1 MCRGDNVAV
10 CNDGR
15 RICEVQQCDGTADCA
30 GGEDELNCPQSEG
43 TRQQRTGA
51 ASPSGGVSAAQT
63 GSLVCPFLPGSSIL
77 TFLRGPST
85 ILPYLALQ
93 LFPSYM
99 ILAYI
104 GAARGGGQ
112 RVS

>member
-43 TRQQRTGA
+43 TRQQQTGA
-51 ASPSGGVSAAQT
+51 VSPPGGVSAAQT
-63 GSLVCPFLPGSSIL
+63 GSLVCPPLPGSLTLPYLPGSS
-77 TFLRGPST
+77 T
-85 ILPYLALQ
+85 ILPHLTPQ
-93 LFPSYM
+93 LFPS
-99 ILAYI
+99 
-104 GAARGGGQ
+104 
-112 RVS
+112 